1 MGEKRGKWV
10 TCHAEGKNDK
20 QKRPQDEDSR
30 GCVARR
36 EGIGLIDV

>member
-1 MGEKRGKWV
+1 MGERRAKRV
-10 TCHAEGKNDK
+10 TCDAERKYDK

-36 EGIGLIDV
+36 EGVRLIDV